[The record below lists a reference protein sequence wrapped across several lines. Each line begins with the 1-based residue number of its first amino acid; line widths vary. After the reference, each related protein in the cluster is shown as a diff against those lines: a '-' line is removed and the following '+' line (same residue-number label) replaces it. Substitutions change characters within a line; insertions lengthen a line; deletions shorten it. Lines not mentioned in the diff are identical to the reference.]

1 MMRDVHV
8 YADADALAR
17 AAADRIIAAA
27 RAAVAA
33 KGWFSL
39 ALGGGRTPRGTYVR
53 VARSARASI
62 DWPAVHVFWSDE
74 RCVPPDHAESNYAA
88 AHGTLLHHVGVR
100 PERVHRIRGEL
111 GPADAAADYDAR
123 LSAFLGA
130 PSPAALHARGRAG
143 LDLVMLGVGADAHTA
158 SLFPSSP
165 ALLASGWATAAVAPP
180 GASVRDRVS
189 LTLAAIGMA
198 RVALVLVAGKDK
210 AAAVVASLRAHP
222 DDPDAPPAARV
233 RALDHTIWLLD
244 AAAAG
249 TAAPRRA

>member
-17 AAADRIIAAA
+17 AAAGRIIAAA

-74 RCVPPDHAESNYAA
+74 RCVPPHHAESNYAA
-88 AHGTLLHHVGVR
+88 AHDTLLHHVGVR

-111 GPADAAADYDAR
+111 GPRDAAADYDAR

-130 PSPAALHARGRAG
+130 RDPAALLTRGRAG
-143 LDLVMLGVGADAHTA
+143 LDLVILGVGADAHTA

-165 ALLASGWATAAVAPP
+165 ALHATGWVTASTAPP

-189 LTLAAIGMA
+189 LTLAAIGVA
-198 RVALVLVAGKDK
+198 HVALVLVSGEDK
-210 AAAVVASLRAHP
+210 APAVAASLRA
-222 DDPDAPPAARV
+222 DPDEPAAPPAARV
-233 RALDHTIWLLD
+233 RALGSTVWLVD

-249 TAAPRRA
+249 TLPYRG